1 MDRVLVK
8 YWVNGLDMSI
18 VNIILNIENHFK
30 GLLCNCK
37 CEVALLYPMKKKD
50 FGKA

>member
-1 MDRVLVK
+1 MVFFYFRLGMDRVLVK
-8 YWVNGLDMSI
+8 YWVNGLDMTI

-37 CEVALLYPMKKKD
+37 TYT
-50 FGKA
+50 